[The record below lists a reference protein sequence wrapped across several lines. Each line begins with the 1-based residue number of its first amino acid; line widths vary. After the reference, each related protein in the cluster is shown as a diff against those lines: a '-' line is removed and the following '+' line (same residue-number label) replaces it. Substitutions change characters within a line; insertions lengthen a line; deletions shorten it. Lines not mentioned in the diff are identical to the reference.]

1 MELQGRQG
9 RVGGW
14 LSVGVWCMGEKPGR
28 VGGVRQLCGL
38 DTLGVQQACAQRCVL
53 VCIAALD
60 VDLA

>member
-1 MELQGRQG
+1 M

-14 LSVGVWCMGEKPGR
+14 LSASVWCMGEKPGR

-38 DTLGVQQACAQRCVL
+38 DTLGVQQACDQWCVL

-60 VDLA
+60 VELA